1 MNSGHY
7 TSSVKRNRKWYLTN
21 DQDIKEF
28 RKFHSTSSDTLTHY
42 LLIYQRSQ
50 LAECHAIQSHVENHQ
65 IADLHVKGHLE
76 VLLEENQS
84 INPMVKKDLSSYF
97 SDQILKTS
105 AQRKRNYRSKEP
117 SKITKER
124 KERARE
130 YIKEKRSAESSLEK
144 KERQQK
150 DAAKTA
156 NRRKQES
163 SLEKKE
169 RQQKNTTKTGNR
181 RKQKSSLENKER
193 QQKDAA
199 KTANSRK
206 QESSLEKKERQ
217 QKNTAKTANRRKQ
230 ESSLE
235 KKERQQKDAANTASK
250 QEPPIANRRKQ
261 ESSLE
266 KKERQKKDLEN
277 KVKTRS
283 CERDIGAQEPTF
295 PPLITEEQTKSCLAK
310 FIQATS
316 NESLNVLNVLCV
328 LSYPIYR
335 SGYSAGRLFLGYH
348 NRAGVL
354 EYRQV
359 KSARKAVA
367 I

>member
-1 MNSGHY
+1 MQY
-7 TSSVKRNRKWYLTN
+7 
-21 DQDIKEF
+21 
-28 RKFHSTSSDTLTHY
+28 
-42 LLIYQRSQ
+42 
-50 LAECHAIQSHVENHQ
+50 IQSHVENHQ

-124 KERARE
+124 KEKARE

-169 RQQKNTTKTGNR
+169 RQQKNTAKTANR
-181 RKQKSSLENKER
+181 RKQESSLEKKER

-235 KKERQQKDAANTASK
+235 KKERQ
-250 QEPPIANRRKQ
+250 
-261 ESSLE
+261 
-266 KKERQKKDLEN
+266 KKDLEN

-295 PPLITEEQTKSCLAK
+295 SPLITEEQTKSCLAK

-316 NESLNVLNVLCV
+316 NESLNVVECAV
-328 LSYPIYR
+328 CAELSKDTEKFDITSLPGRELISQEESDGNILSEYQHGDLILS
-335 SGYSAGRLFLGYH
+335 SGGITDDESVNCCKTCLRHLRNGKLPPL
-348 NRAGVL
+348 
-354 EYRQV
+354 
-359 KSARKAVA
+359 SVA
-367 I
+367 NNFQIGCTPLL